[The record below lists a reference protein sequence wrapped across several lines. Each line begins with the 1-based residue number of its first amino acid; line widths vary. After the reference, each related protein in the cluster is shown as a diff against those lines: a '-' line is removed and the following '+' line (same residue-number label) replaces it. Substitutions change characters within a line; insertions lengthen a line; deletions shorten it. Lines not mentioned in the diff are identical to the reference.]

1 MPRGRPLPSLVLTGE
16 QREQLTA
23 VSQSTSMPYGVVQ
36 RAPASFSP
44 VRRD

>member
-1 MPRGRPLPSLVLTGE
+1 MPRGRQLSPLVLTGE

-23 VSQSTSMPYGVVQ
+23 VSQSTSMPYE
-36 RAPASFSP
+36 PASFSP